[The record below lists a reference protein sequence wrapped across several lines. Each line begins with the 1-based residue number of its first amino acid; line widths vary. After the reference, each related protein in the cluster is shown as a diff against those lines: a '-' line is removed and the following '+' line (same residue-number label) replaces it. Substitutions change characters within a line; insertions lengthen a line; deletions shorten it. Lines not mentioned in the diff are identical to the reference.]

1 MDRMLYLAMNGAKH
15 IMMAQ
20 QNNSNNLA
28 NANTAG
34 FREDLDNFMSMP
46 VQGPG
51 YADRT
56 YAVEQSVGSNM
67 NPGALISTGNDLD
80 VAIKGDGWFTV
91 QNNQGGEGYTRR
103 GDFRISNTGFLET
116 GDGKL
121 VMGNG
126 GPITIPPAEKVE
138 IGVDGTLSIIPLGQD
153 ANTLAV
159 IDRLK
164 LVNPVDNEI
173 EKRID
178 GLFYAKDG
186 NILEADAAVSV
197 HTGVLESSNVNSIG
211 AMVKMINHARAYE
224 MQIKVMKA
232 AEDNDSASSRLLR
245 S

>member
-1 MDRMLYLAMNGAKH
+1 MDRMLYLAMNGAKQ

-20 QNNSNNLA
+20 RNNSNNLA
-28 NANTAG
+28 NANTTG
-34 FREDLDNFMSMP
+34 FREDLDTFMSSH
-46 VQGPG
+46 VNGPG

-67 NPGALISTGNDLD
+67 NPGAMVSTGNDLD
-80 VAIKGDGWFTV
+80 AAVKGNGWFAV
-91 QNNQGGEGYTRR
+91 QNAEGNEGYTRR
-103 GDFRISNTGFLET
+103 GDFRVSSQGFLET

-121 VMGNG
+121 VLGNG
-126 GPITIPPAEKVE
+126 GPVSIPPAEKIE
-138 IGVDGTLSIIPLGQD
+138 IGVDGTISIIPLGQN

-159 IDRLK
+159 LDRLK
-164 LVNPVDNEI
+164 LVNPVDNQI
-173 EKRID
+173 EKGRD
-178 GLFYAKDG
+178 GLFYSKDG
-186 NILEADAAVSV
+186 SQLEADAAVSV
-197 HTGVLESSNVNSIG
+197 QTGVLESSNVNSIG

>member
-28 NANTAG
+28 NANTTG
-34 FREDLDNFMSMP
+34 FREDLDTFMSTQ

-67 NPGALISTGNDLD
+67 NPGALISTGNELD
-80 VAIKGDGWFTV
+80 VAINGDGWFTV
-91 QNNQGGEGYTRR
+91 QNDQGGEGYTRR
-103 GDFRISNTGFLET
+103 GDFRVSNLGFLET

-126 GPITIPPAEKVE
+126 GPVSIPPAERIEV
-138 IGVDGTLSIIPLGQD
+138 GVDGTISIIPLGQD

-164 LVNPVDNEI
+164 LVNPTNDEI
-173 EKRID
+173 EKGID

-186 NILEADAAVSV
+186 NDLEADATVSV
-197 HTGVLESSNVNSIG
+197 ETGVLESSNVNSVG

-232 AEDNDSASSRLLR
+232 AEDNDSASSKLLR
-245 S
+245 T

>member
-28 NANTAG
+28 NANTTG
-34 FREDLDNFMSMP
+34 FREDLDTFMSMK
-46 VQGPG
+46 VEGPG
-51 YADRT
+51 YEDRT
-56 YAVEQSVGSNM
+56 YAVERSVGSNM

-80 VAIKGDGWFTV
+80 VAIKGEGWFTV

-103 GDFRISNTGFLET
+103 GDFKVSSLGFLET

-126 GPITIPPAEKVE
+126 GPISIPPAEKIE
-138 IGVDGTLSIIPLGQD
+138 IGVDGTVSIIPLGQD

-164 LVNPVDNEI
+164 LVNPADSEI
-173 EKRID
+173 EKKSD

-186 NILEADAAVSV
+186 NNLEADAVVSV

-232 AEDNDSASSRLLR
+232 AEDNDTASSRLLR